1 MNVYYTK
8 GDKETIIK
16 RINQIHTITL
26 YCPLQDK
33 GVQTL
38 KRYLTELLPE
48 YMENADLFS
57 NVSTADALLVFLN
70 ALADKEFERSVI
82 SLITGALR
90 SFQRL
95 KKINFEFTNDPD
107 IYETYRESVK
117 QNKVVVKKHIYK
129 IDKVEMILSDM
140 FSQEVIDMINKVLIM
155 DEIIPNSYF
164 ERKFTIDFKFD
175 EYVGFMDAFLN
186 NNVITLDLLDKNIG
200 EYFRTFPQ
208 LIDEQKPD
216 ITLVTNYNEL

>member
-57 NVSTADALLVFLN
+57 NVSTADALMVFLN
-70 ALADKEFERSVI
+70 ALADKEFEGSVI

-95 KKINFEFTNDPD
+95 KKVNFEFTNDPD
-107 IYETYRESVK
+107 IYETYIESVK

-140 FSQEVIDMINKVLIM
+140 FSQEVIDMINKVLIV

>member
-1 MNVYYTK
+1 
-8 GDKETIIK
+8 
-16 RINQIHTITL
+16 
-26 YCPLQDK
+26 
-33 GVQTL
+33 
-38 KRYLTELLPE
+38 
-48 YMENADLFS
+48 
-57 NVSTADALLVFLN
+57 
-70 ALADKEFERSVI
+70 
-82 SLITGALR
+82 
-90 SFQRL
+90 
-95 KKINFEFTNDPD
+95 
-107 IYETYRESVK
+107 
-117 QNKVVVKKHIYK
+117 
-129 IDKVEMILSDM
+129 MILSDM